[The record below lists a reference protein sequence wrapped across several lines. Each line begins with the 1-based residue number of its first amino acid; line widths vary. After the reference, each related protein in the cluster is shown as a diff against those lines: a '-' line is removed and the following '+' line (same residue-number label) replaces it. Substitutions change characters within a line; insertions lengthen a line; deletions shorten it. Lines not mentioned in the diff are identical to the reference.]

1 MTKYPVQKSESPPIM
16 VPPGGVDVGLPRKS
30 AKDGYLA
37 SYFITK
43 QHLAAA
49 IQDSR
54 GPSDP
59 RLRLFT
65 HLLISDIVD
74 DERRREIYARFTK
87 MVANILKEKDL
98 DGDEKSWKIVEA
110 IMVTLGDISA
120 FYDEYLGVSTHQR
133 LMPITDKVDV
143 VVNPEWDTSVSEEVS

>member
-1 MTKYPVQKSESPPIM
+1 MRKSAARSESPPIL
-16 VPPGGVDVGLPRKS
+16 VPGGGVDIGLPRMT
-30 AKDGYLA
+30 AKDGYLTN
-37 SYFITK
+37 YFITK

-49 IQDSR
+49 IQSFT

-74 DERRREIYARFTK
+74 DERRRAIYARFTK
-87 MVANILKEKDL
+87 MVANILKNPDL
-98 DGDEKSWKIVEA
+98 DADDKSWKIVEA

-120 FYDEYLGVSTHQR
+120 YYDEYLGVSTHMR
-133 LMPITDKVDV
+133 LMPITDRVDV
-143 VVNPEWDTSVSEEVS
+143 VVNPAWDTSVSDEES